1 MKNNMTA
8 KQPTIEYGILAI
20 LLRSEGLEQQ

>member
-1 MKNNMTA
+1 MRYNMTA
-8 KQPTIEYGILAI
+8 NKPTIEYGILVI

>member
-1 MKNNMTA
+1 MNFTMTA
-8 KQPTIEYGILAI
+8 NKPTIEYNILVI

>member
-1 MKNNMTA
+1 MKFTMTA
-8 KQPTIEYGILAI
+8 NKPTIEYSILVI

>member
-1 MKNNMTA
+1 MKFYTTANKPKTDNN
-8 KQPTIEYGILAI
+8 ILVI